1 MTGVL
6 YRLAHFS
13 VRRRFVVL
21 GLWLVAVIALVAI
34 SHGLGETT
42 NDNLSLPGTDS
53 QRATDALKQSFPDQ
67 ANGSSPIVIHAR
79 SGKLTDPK
87 NAEAVERATKGVAK
101 EPHVASVVSPLTPQG
116 AAALSK
122 DKQTGYL
129 SVTLGVSPGELSVSE
144 AEEIIAGADPAK
156 AAGLEVQT
164 GGQLG
169 QKVSK
174 PATESSELIG
184 IIAAMV
190 ILTLTFGT
198 VVSMLIPILNAI
210 ISLLGTL
217 AIIRMLGHVA
227 SVPSVAPTLATMI
240 GLGVGI
246 DYALFI
252 VTRHFRGMHEGLPIP
267 ESIAR
272 AAATSGG
279 AVFFA
284 GGTVTIAL
292 VSLAVA
298 GIPLITTMGLMAAI
312 AVVVAV
318 LGALTLLPAVLAIT
332 GPRINSLRIHHPKP
346 ESEAHEGLWAKWA
359 HEIAR
364 YPVAAGL
371 AALAILIPLSIPLL
385 SLNLGQQDT
394 AALSTSTTARKAYD
408 LLTKSFGPGV
418 NGPLIVAVSLG
429 SPAKAPSTPPP
440 STSKSTKSTPS
451 SKSASAP
458 KSASSETAG
467 SKSPSSEPAGS
478 NSGGSKSAAAD
489 PRTGDPRLATLQKDI
504 AETPG
509 VVAVTPMQIDKGG
522 TTAYFN
528 AISAKGPAE
537 DATAELVE
545 KLRSTVIP
553 KADKGTDMKA
563 DVGGSTSGYIDLASR
578 ISDKLP
584 LQIIVV
590 IALSFL
596 LLIVAFRTVVIPAQ
610 AAVMNLLSI
619 GASYGVLTA
628 VFQYGWLADI
638 IGLNGAVPIVAY
650 VPLFMFAVLFGLSMD
665 YEVFLVS
672 QIEEHVHAG
681 EDNRSSVVGGLVTS
695 ARVITAAAMIMVFVF
710 GSFVLNGDPT
720 IKQFGIGLAVAV
732 ILDATVVRCLL
743 VPALML
749 LMGRVNWW
757 MPGWLERVVPHIS
770 IEGAE
775 FFKERDA
782 AALGTGAAMPA
793 GAAGPER

>member
-1 MTGVL
+1 MTAML
-6 YRLAHFS
+6 YALAQFC
-13 VRRRFVVL
+13 VRRKFAVL
-21 GLWLVAVIALVAI
+21 AVWLVATIALVAV
-34 SHGLGETT
+34 SHSLGDNT

-53 QRATDALKQSFPDQ
+53 QAATDALAKSFPDQ
-67 ANGSSPIVIHAR
+67 ANGSSPIVLHAK
-79 SGKLTDPK
+79 SGKLTDAK
-87 NAEAVERATKGVAK
+87 SAEAVAAAAAGVAK

-116 AAALSK
+116 ATALSK
-122 DKQTGYL
+122 DKATGYL
-129 SVTLGVSPGELSVSE
+129 SVTLGTSPGSLS
-144 AEEIIAGADPAK
+144 EEETQKIIDGANPAK
-156 AAGLEVQT
+156 AAGLEVET

-198 VVSMLIPILNAI
+198 VVSMLLPILNAI
-210 ISLLGTL
+210 LGLLATL

-227 SVPSVAPTLATMI
+227 TVPTVAPTLATMI

-252 VTRHFRGMHEGLPIP
+252 VTRHFRGIKDGLSID

-298 GIPLITTMGLMAAI
+298 GIPLITTLGLMAAI
-312 AVVVAV
+312 AVVIAV
-318 LGALTLLPAVLAIT
+318 LAALTLLPATLAIT
-332 GPRINSLRIHHPKP
+332 GPRINSLRVRHPP
-346 ESEAHEGLWAKWA
+346 TDEQAHEGLWAKWA

-364 YPVAAGL
+364 YPWIAGI
-371 AALAILIPLSIPLL
+371 AALAILIPLTIPLL

-394 AALSTSTTARKAYD
+394 AALSSSTTARKAYD
-408 LLTKSFGPGV
+408 LLAKNFGAGI
-418 NGPLIVAVSLG
+418 NGPLLVAVSLG
-429 SPAKAPSTPPP
+429 SPAKAPA
-440 STSKSTKSTPS
+440 KSL
-451 SKSASAP
+451 SASA
-458 KSASSETAG
+458 ASGQSSSTGKGQG
-467 SKSPSSEPAGS
+467 S
-478 NSGGSKSAAAD
+478 SAAKAQGD

-504 AETPG
+504 SATSD
-509 VVAVTPMQIDKGG
+509 VVAVTPAQIDKAG

-528 AISAKGPAE
+528 AIAAEGPAE
-537 DATAELVE
+537 ESTTNLVE
-545 KLRSTVIP
+545 KLRSSVIP
-553 KADKGTDMKA
+553 GAEKGTDMKA
-563 DVGGSTSGYIDLASR
+563 DVGGSTAGYIDLASR
-578 ISDKLP
+578 ISEKLP
-584 LQIIVV
+584 LQILVV
-590 IALSFL
+590 ILLSFV
-596 LLIVAFRTVVIPAQ
+596 LLILAFRTAIIPAQ

-628 VFQYGWLADI
+628 IFQYGWLAKA
-638 IGLNGAVPIVAY
+638 IGLSGSVPIVSY

-681 EDNRSSVVGGLVTS
+681 EDNKSSVVSGLVTS
-695 ARVITAAAMIMVFVF
+695 ARVITAAALIMVFVF

-732 ILDATVVRCLL
+732 VLDATVVRCLL

-749 LMGRVNWW
+749 LMGKINWW
-757 MPGWLERVVPHIS
+757 MPKWLQRIVPHVS

-775 FFKERDA
+775 FFAARDA
-782 AALGTGAAMPA
+782 EA
-793 GAAGPER
+793 R

>member
-1 MTGVL
+1 MTGML
-6 YRLAHFS
+6 YGLAQLC
-13 VRRRFVVL
+13 VRRKYVVL
-21 GLWLVAVIALVAI
+21 VVWLVATIALVAV
-34 SHGLGETT
+34 SHRLGDNT

-53 QRATDALKQSFPDQ
+53 QAATDALAKSFPDQ
-67 ANGSSPIVIHAR
+67 ANGSSPIVLHAKN
-79 SGKLTDPK
+79 GQLTDAK
-87 NAEAVERATKGVAK
+87 NAEAVNAAAAGVAQQ
-101 EPHVASVVSPLTPQG
+101 PHVASVVNPLTPQG
-116 AAALSK
+116 ATALSK
-122 DKQTGYL
+122 DKSTGYL
-129 SVTLGVSPGELSVSE
+129 SVTLSDSPGSLSVE
-144 AEEIIAGADPAK
+144 DVEHVIAGANPAK
-156 AAGLEVQT
+156 AAGLEVET

-198 VVSMLIPILNAI
+198 VVSMLLPILNAI
-210 ISLLGTL
+210 VGLLATL

-227 SVPSVAPTLATMI
+227 TVPSVAPTLATMI

-252 VTRHFRGMHEGLPIP
+252 VTRHFRGMKDGLSID

-298 GIPLITTMGLMAAI
+298 GIPLITTLGLMAAI
-312 AVVVAV
+312 AVVIAV
-318 LGALTLLPAVLAIT
+318 LAALTLLPATLAIT
-332 GPRINSLRIHHPKP
+332 GPRINSLRVRHPP
-346 ESEAHEGLWAKWA
+346 SDEQAHEGLWAKWA

-364 YPVAAGL
+364 YPWIAGI
-371 AALAILIPLSIPLL
+371 AALAILIPLTIPLL

-394 AALSTSTTARKAYD
+394 AALSSSTTARKAYD
-408 LLTKSFGPGV
+408 LLAKNFGAGV
-418 NGPLIVAVSLG
+418 NGPLLIAVSLG
-429 SPAKAPSTPPP
+429 SPAKAPA
-440 STSKSTKSTPS
+440 KSP
-451 SKSASAP
+451 SASAA
-458 KSASSETAG
+458 KEQSSSSAKAQG
-467 SKSPSSEPAGS
+467 
-478 NSGGSKSAAAD
+478 D
-489 PRTGDPRLATLQKDI
+489 PRASDPRLATLQKSISATSD
-504 AETPG
+504 
-509 VVAVTPMQIDKGG
+509 VVAVTPAQIDKAG

-528 AISAKGPAE
+528 AIAAQGPAE
-537 DATAELVE
+537 ESTTDLVE
-545 KLRSTVIP
+545 RLRSSVIP
-553 KADKGTDMKA
+553 SAEKGTDMKA
-563 DVGGSTSGYIDLASR
+563 DVGGSTAGYIDLASR
-578 ISDKLP
+578 ISEKLP
-584 LQIIVV
+584 LQILVV
-590 IALSFL
+590 ILLSFV
-596 LLIVAFRTVVIPAQ
+596 LLILAFRTAIIPAQ

-628 VFQYGWLADI
+628 IFQYGWLAKA
-638 IGLNGAVPIVAY
+638 IGLSGSVPIVSY

-681 EDNRSSVVGGLVTS
+681 EDNQSSVVSGLVTS
-695 ARVITAAAMIMVFVF
+695 ARVITAAALIMVFVF

-732 ILDATVVRCLL
+732 VLDATVVRCLL

-749 LMGRVNWW
+749 LMGKVNWW
-757 MPGWLERVVPHIS
+757 MPKWLQRIVPHVS

-775 FFKERDA
+775 FFAARDA
-782 AALGTGAAMPA
+782 EA
-793 GAAGPER
+793 R